1 MSMSNIR
8 ERINR
13 LRELEVA
20 LFNRQAAESERISM
34 KQVKY
39 YELQQM
45 IAQAQRNPFYL
56 AYLSQQLGRTITYDD
71 LIRRLREIEREL
83 RVEMAEYD
91 RLANERKR
99 IAEEIYRLQQLLVQK
114 TTMPV
119 AYVAGPEELP
129 VEVRN
134 LLRELI
140 LLRREA
146 QRQDIPIQAYNQ
158 YLQRIR
164 EIQRRLREL
173 GYEY

>member
-1 MSMSNIR
+1 MSVANIR

-45 IAQAQRNPFYL
+45 IAQAQRNPLYL
-56 AYLSQQLGRTITYDD
+56 AYLSQQLGRTITYDY
-71 LIRRLREIEREL
+71 LISRLREIEREL
-83 RVEMAEYD
+83 RAEMAEYD

-99 IAEEIYRLQQLLVQK
+99 IAEEIFRLQQLLVQK
-114 TTMPV
+114 TTTPV
-119 AYVAGPEELP
+119 VYAERPEELP

-134 LLRELI
+134 MLQELA
-140 LLRREA
+140 LLRREV
-146 QRQDIPIQAYNQ
+146 QRPDISIQAYNQ

>member
-1 MSMSNIR
+1 MSARDIR
-8 ERINR
+8 NRIHR

-34 KQVKY
+34 KQLKY
-39 YELQQM
+39 YELQQI
-45 IAQAQRNPFYL
+45 IAQAQRNPLYL
-56 AYLSQQLGRTITYDD
+56 AYLSQQLGRVITYDN
-71 LIRRLREIEREL
+71 LIGKLREVEREL
-83 RVEMAEYD
+83 RAEMIEYD

-114 TTMPV
+114 TTTPV
-119 AYVAGPEELP
+119 IYAERPEELP

-134 LLRELI
+134 MLQELA
-140 LLRREA
+140 LLRREV
-146 QRQDIPIQAYNQ
+146 QRPDIPIQAYNQ

>member
-1 MSMSNIR
+1 MSVSNIR

-20 LFNRQAAESERISM
+20 LFNRQAAESERIST
-34 KQVKY
+34 KQVQY

-45 IAQAQRNPFYL
+45 IAQAQKNPLYL
-56 AYLSQQLGRTITYDD
+56 AYLSQQLGRAITYDD

-83 RVEMAEYD
+83 RTAMMEYD
-91 RLANERKR
+91 RLANERKK

-114 TTMPV
+114 TTTPV
-119 AYVAGPEELP
+119 VYAESPEELP

-134 LLRELI
+134 MLRELT

-146 QRQDIPIQAYNQ
+146 QRPDIPIQAYNQ

>member
-1 MSMSNIR
+1 
-8 ERINR
+8 
-13 LRELEVA
+13 VA

-45 IAQAQRNPFYL
+45 IAQAQRNPLYL
-56 AYLSQQLGRTITYDD
+56 AYLSQQLGRTITYDY
-71 LIRRLREIEREL
+71 LISRLREVEREL
-83 RVEMAEYD
+83 RAEMAEYD

-99 IAEEIYRLQQLLVQK
+99 IAEEIFRLQQLLVQK
-114 TTMPV
+114 TTTPV
-119 AYVAGPEELP
+119 VYAERPEELP

-134 LLRELI
+134 MLQELA
-140 LLRREA
+140 LLRREV
-146 QRQDIPIQAYNQ
+146 QRPDISIQAYNQ